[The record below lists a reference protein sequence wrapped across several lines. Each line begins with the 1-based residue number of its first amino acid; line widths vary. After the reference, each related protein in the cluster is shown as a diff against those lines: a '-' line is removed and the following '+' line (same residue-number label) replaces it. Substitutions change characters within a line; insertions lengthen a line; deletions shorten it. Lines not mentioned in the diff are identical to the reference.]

1 MTTKIDG
8 TNGIVFPDS
17 TTQGTAGIG
26 ISQTWQNFT
35 SSRAL
40 GTTYTNSTGRPIM
53 IAVTA
58 YNAGGSGD
66 KAISFY
72 INGSVVMVNGSF
84 SSTGTPYQSGT
95 LIIPDGAT
103 YQAATTGGVTLTLY
117 AWWELR

>member
-58 YNAGGSGD
+58 YNIGGSGD

-84 SSTGTPYQSGT
+84 SSTGTPYQSGS
-95 LIIPDGAT
+95 LIIPNGAT
-103 YQAATTGGVTLTLY
+103 YQVATTGAVTLTLS